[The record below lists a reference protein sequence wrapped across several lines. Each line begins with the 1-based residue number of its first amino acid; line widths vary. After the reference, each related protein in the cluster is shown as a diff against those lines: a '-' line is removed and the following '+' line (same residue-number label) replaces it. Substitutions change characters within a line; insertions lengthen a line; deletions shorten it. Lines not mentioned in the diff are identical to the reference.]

1 MRRGPRR
8 TLGVVPCR
16 GWSSG
21 RGWAGWRG
29 TTAVA
34 RALVP
39 LRGPLICSRT
49 CRTHRVEGCR
59 VGADRA
65 SDRASSFKGRAPGTA
80 QCSVSAI
87 PLYPGFAHVCWTNSS
102 ERYGGPG

>member
-8 TLGVVPCR
+8 TKGVVPCR

-21 RGWAGWRG
+21 GCAGWRG

-39 LRGPLICSRT
+39 LRGPLICGRT
-49 CRTHRVEGCR
+49 CARTAWRA
-59 VGADRA
+59 VGSEPIGPPTGHPHSISRHEQMQ
-65 SDRASSFKGRAPGTA
+65 SA
-80 QCSVSAI
+80 Q
-87 PLYPGFAHVCWTNSS
+87 
-102 ERYGGPG
+102 